1 MKRNRDLP
9 QRHRAQREERQ
20 ETKEQYWKK
29 DNAERQSARRFA
41 EKEEIMIT
49 LADEFTDRKEKTAR
63 GWLFFDAECKFCTR
77 MARWI
82 APILLPRGLGVAPL
96 QDPRVG
102 ALLGMKREE
111 LLTELR
117 FLLSDGTSFG
127 GARAVVA
134 VAREIWWARPLV
146 WLAALPGMMR
156 LLDAGYK
163 WIAKRRG
170 CVSQMCARED
180 SVSFR

>member
-1 MKRNRDLP
+1 MKRRRNFATKT
-9 QRHRAQREERQ
+9 QRHREEQ
-20 ETKEQYWKK
+20 QGTKGTRSEK
-29 DNAERQSARRFA
+29 DNAEAQSARRLA

-49 LADEFTDRKEKTAR
+49 LADEFTDRKQKTAR
-63 GWLFFDAECKFCTR
+63 GWLFFDAECRFCTR

-117 FLLSDGTSFG
+117 FLLSDGTNFG

-134 VAREIWWARPLV
+134 VAREIWWARPFV
-146 WLAALPGMMR
+146 WLAALPGMMPV
-156 LLDAGYK
+156 LDAGYK
-163 WIAKRRG
+163 WIAERRG
-170 CVSQMCARED
+170 CVIQTCELRSR
-180 SVSFR
+180 S